1 VTNANVFQLCQPGT
15 FADPLTEI
23 LRNGARALLAQA
35 VEAESVTPLGPPTPL
50 IRNPQDA
57 KSRNKERTA
66 RGHQLCY
73 FLVEMNA
80 LTESANGEGNAIKE
94 NNIIARKN
102 NDQRHRQTHRAQSRL
117 RRLGAEFRR

>member
-1 VTNANVFQLCQPGT
+1 MCAYSRTA
-15 FADPLTEI
+15 
-23 LRNGARALLAQA
+23 ARAVSRLT
-35 VEAESVTPLGPPTPL
+35 SVTPLDPPTPL

-80 LTESANGEGNAIKE
+80 FTESANGEGNTIKE
-94 NNIIARKN
+94 R
-102 NDQRHRQTHRAQSRL
+102 
-117 RRLGAEFRR
+117 EFGGFVPPKMFDD

>member
-1 VTNANVFQLCQPGT
+1 M
-15 FADPLTEI
+15 
-23 LRNGARALLAQA
+23 
-35 VEAESVTPLGPPTPL
+35 SVTPLDPPTPL

-94 NNIIARKN
+94 NNIIDALWRCV
-102 NDQRHRQTHRAQSRL
+102 RGYSSLLSR
-117 RRLGAEFRR
+117 